1 MSQRD
6 RGKANAARAQSP
18 EQRPTAGKLGELERA
33 RFGVRALWDVAKHL
47 IIFFFLRLIINY
59 NVLWSDLCSEITLA
73 SMKNGPWCRKRE

>member
-47 IIFFFLRLIINY
+47 IIFFFFAFDN
-59 NVLWSDLCSEITLA
+59 
-73 SMKNGPWCRKRE
+73 